1 VNRREFIVTAAGTL
15 CAPLAVWA
23 QQPGRLFRT
32 GWLDYSSAAENLGIF
47 VQAMSG
53 RGWVQDKN
61 FRIEYRGGE
70 GKAERL
76 EAVAAE
82 LVRLPA
88 DIIIAPG
95 TPEALAARKAT
106 QAIPIVMTGADNPV
120 ELGLV
125 DSLPHPG
132 GNVTGLAG
140 AGTELSGKLLSLLR
154 ELAPRMSRAAVLLD
168 STDPDHRA
176 RLRQL
181 QAAAKTLGVS
191 LDVVTVRRY
200 SEIEPAF
207 ATIKQHGSELLIV
220 PPSSMLVPRLVADL
234 ALKNGLPLASTSPSY
249 AYEGGLMAYADDW
262 SAVFDRVASFVDR
275 ILKGAKP
282 TDLPVELPDKFKLIV
297 NAKTARALGLAMPP
311 SIMILADSV
320 IES

>member
-1 VNRREFIVTAAGTL
+1 MNRREFIVTAAGTL

-106 QAIPIVMTGADNPV
+106 QAIPIVMAMPMSADFRASASFRHS
-120 ELGLV
+120 LRGLLARLV
-125 DSLPHPG
+125 DD
-132 GNVTGLAG
+132 ADG
-140 AGTELSGKLLSLLR
+140 AREDEVPFELR
-154 ELAPRMSRAAVLLD
+154 
-168 STDPDHRA
+168 
-176 RLRQL
+176 
-181 QAAAKTLGVS
+181 GV
-191 LDVVTVRRY
+191 
-200 SEIEPAF
+200 
-207 ATIKQHGSELLIV
+207 
-220 PPSSMLVPRLVADL
+220 
-234 ALKNGLPLASTSPSY
+234 
-249 AYEGGLMAYADDW
+249 
-262 SAVFDRVASFVDR
+262 
-275 ILKGAKP
+275 
-282 TDLPVELPDKFKLIV
+282 
-297 NAKTARALGLAMPP
+297 
-311 SIMILADSV
+311 
-320 IES
+320 